1 MEVLLMR
8 GDETRS
14 YHTIEQRPWELKAYQ
29 LDGQRTLQV
38 QLKCERLPLADV
50 HLNIYKRFFRA

>member
-1 MEVLLMR
+1 MR